1 MVCRCRIRTHRPV
14 FLKNGQFEYVIL
26 SAGVGMSKASRIVTV
41 GLCPSWDLVCRFD
54 GIEWGEH
61 KLVGSSS
68 CRPAGKALNISR
80 ALAWMGEK
88 NTAAGLWGR
97 DDYEQMRKAMREL
110 WGLAP
115 LEIARPRRGPPPTRG
130 FLTGLV
136 RVKMTAVEG
145 ATRRNVTVVDTI
157 RDREMHL
164 RFPCGLVSR
173 KALRQLGEDLKAV
186 VKRDSV
192 CVFAGL
198 MPESKFLP
206 ELLRIVEDCSE
217 RGAKIVVDTC
227 GEALRRIADTG
238 RAWIIKPNIEELRE
252 LLGEQ
257 AADKPAGLAK
267 ASHGLLDKVGIVVI
281 SRGRK
286 GAVAVTKEGAWQGR
300 CIGRGRVLST
310 VGCGDYLL
318 GGFLKSLNDTPDV
331 GSALEVALK
340 VATAK
345 AWGWT
350 EEKTWGQAGRRIEI
364 EGGRI

>member
-1 MVCRCRIRTHRPV
+1 MKKT
-14 FLKNGQFEYVIL
+14 
-26 SAGVGMSKASRIVTV
+26 SKIVTV
-41 GLCPSWDLVCRFD
+41 GLCPSWDTVCRFD

-110 WGLAP
+110 
-115 LEIARPRRGPPPTRG
+115 R
-130 FLTGLV
+130 GLV
-136 RVKMTAVEG
+136 RVKMTPAEG
-145 ATRRNVTVVDTI
+145 ATRRNVTVVDTLG
-157 RDREMHL
+157 DREMHL

-173 KALRQLGEDLKAV
+173 KTLRQLGDDLKAI
-186 VKRDSV
+186 VKSSSV

-198 MPESKFLP
+198 MPESKFLD
-206 ELLRIVEDCSE
+206 ELVRIVKDCSE
-217 RGAKIVVDTC
+217 RGAEIVVDTY
-227 GEALRRIADTG
+227 GEALRWMVDAG
-238 RAWIIKPNIEELRE
+238 RAWIIKPNVAELRE

-257 AADKPAGLAK
+257 VADTPASLAK
-267 ASHGLLDKVGIVVI
+267 ASERLLDKVATVLI

-286 GAVAVTKEGAWQGR
+286 GAVVVTRQGAWQGR
-300 CIGRGRVLST
+300 CVGRGRVLST

-318 GGFLKSLNDTPDV
+318 GGFLKSSNDTSDV
-331 GSALEVALK
+331 GLALKVALK

-350 EEKTWGQAGRRIEI
+350 EEKTWGQARHRIEI
-364 EGGRI
+364 EGGRV